1 MGEEGGE
8 TESKA
13 SRKRTAVE
21 SLGWLT
27 ESSIMP
33 RKHRAIEGV
42 GPSSILELKAHLYK
56 SQEDS
61 KRHPKESVQS
71 ADANYAQHLEVHRA
85 KMKIS
90 AQDSFSAKNSGVD
103 TRAAKDKLELKAVN
117 DGSASY
123 AALERKAELYDK
135 LVRGEVSD
143 EEESE
148 KYCVN
153 FFRKGV
159 EQNEPLMSRDRH
171 ISPHELQDK
180 NGDDN
185 DDSLLQQT
193 KAAGF
198 GETTATVDR
207 SEHKRF
213 VKEVHEEANQA
224 REKVSEL
231 KMRRQE
237 QAAARREKLKQAY
250 LRKQFE
256 KLKASKVQP
265 E

>member
-1 MGEEGGE
+1 MGEGGGS
-8 TESKA
+8 ESKA
-13 SRKRTAVE
+13 SLKRTAVE

-33 RKHRAIEGV
+33 RKRRTIEGV
-42 GPSSILELKAHLYK
+42 GPSSILELKAQLYK

-71 ADANYAQHLEVHRA
+71 ADANYAQHLEMHRA
-85 KMKIS
+85 KKKIS
-90 AQDSFSAKNSGVD
+90 AKDYFSVKNSGVD
-103 TRAAKDKLELKAVN
+103 SREEKDKLELKAVN

-123 AALERKAELYDK
+123 AALERKTEMYNK
-135 LVRGEVSD
+135 LVRGELSD
-143 EEESE
+143 EEDSE
-148 KYCVN
+148 KYCVD
-153 FFRKGV
+153 FFRKGI
-159 EQNEPLMSRDRH
+159 EQNESVMSWDQH
-171 ISPHELQDK
+171 ISPQELKDK

-185 DDSLLQQT
+185 DDSVLQQT
-193 KAAGF
+193 KAAGL
-198 GETTATVDR
+198 GQTTTTVDR

-213 VKEVHEEANQA
+213 VMEVHEEANQA

-256 KLKASKVQP
+256 KLKASKAQP